1 MRRLRIG
8 RSETNEIVIADASV
22 SRQHAELVELGGGR
36 FTLTDLGSTF
46 GTHVWQNQG
55 WVPAAGT
62 EIGADTVIR
71 FGEYRTTLFDVAGA
85 ATREALGLAAPA
97 AAPAPPPAA
106 PPPAAA
112 PSQPVPE
119 PTPPPPS
126 PPRAEAPRVE
136 ATPPAERAPP
146 APGPAEPAPHGRS
159 AARPRRTASERQQL
173 AMRLGLISLGSFFLL
188 AIVAVVVV
196 LTLGEANPPPRP
208 QGPDNAAQG
217 QRKFLETCTKDW
229 KVEDRRCRCFL
240 AAAGP
245 NLQPEDYDDFAEVV
259 ENYLTGDADRAES
272 VIQRV
277 NEKRG
282 MHARTRIANAFRGVV
297 RDCQAA
303 PPPAGPR

>member
-36 FTLTDLGSTF
+36 FSLTDLGSTF
-46 GTHVWQNQG
+46 GTHVWQSQG

-71 FGEYRTTLFDVAGA
+71 FGEYRTTLFDVASP
-85 ATREALGLAAPA
+85 ATREALGLAPT
-97 AAPAPPPAA
+97 AA
-106 PPPAAA
+106 PPP
-112 PSQPVPE
+112 QPAPE
-119 PTPPPPS
+119 PTPPPPAA

-136 ATPPAERAPP
+136 PAPPQIEPARRAERAPP
-146 APGPAEPAPHGRS
+146 APRPPEPAPRGRP

-173 AMRLGLISLGSFFLL
+173 AMRLGLVSLGAFFLF

-196 LTLGEANPPPRP
+196 LTLGDANPPPRP

-217 QRKFLETCTKDW
+217 QKKFLEACTKDW
-229 KVEDRRCRCFL
+229 RIEDRRCRCFL
-240 AAAGP
+240 TAAGP
-245 NLQPEDYDDFAEVV
+245 NLLPDDYDDFAEVV

-282 MHARTRIANAFRGVV
+282 MHASTRIGNAFRGVV